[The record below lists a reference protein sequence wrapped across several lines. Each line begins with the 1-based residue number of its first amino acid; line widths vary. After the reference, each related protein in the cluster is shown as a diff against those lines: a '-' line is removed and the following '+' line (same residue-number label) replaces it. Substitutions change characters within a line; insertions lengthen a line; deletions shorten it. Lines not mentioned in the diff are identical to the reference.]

1 MAEETSGEQDSQTL
15 REFSDRFVSA
25 ILLWKIMALVEAVCS
40 DLSMYFIF
48 YDFVNVLVFL
58 NKR

>member
-1 MAEETSGEQDSQTL
+1 
-15 REFSDRFVSA
+15 
-25 ILLWKIMALVEAVCS
+25 MALVEAVCS